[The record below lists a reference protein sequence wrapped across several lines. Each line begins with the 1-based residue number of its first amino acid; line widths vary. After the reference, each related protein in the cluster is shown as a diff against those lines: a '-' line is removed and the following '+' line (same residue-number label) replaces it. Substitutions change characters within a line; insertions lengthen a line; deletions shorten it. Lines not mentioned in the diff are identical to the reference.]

1 MKVMVNN
8 FFHRKKR
15 LPLIYCTYC
24 TLTLF
29 TWVECRVTDSQ
40 HSGMSQ
46 SYSRSETG
54 ITSRYLKI
62 TLSSFGH
69 NCLLFIV
76 LFAISYTKQ
85 KKSKYLNSHG
95 EEAQE
100 KPPGL

>member
-8 FFHRKKR
+8 FFSQKEKVALNLLH
-15 LPLIYCTYC
+15 C

-29 TWVECRVTDSQ
+29 TWVECQVTDSQ

-54 ITSRYLKI
+54 ISSRYLKI

-76 LFAISYTKQ
+76 LFAISYTKP
-85 KKSKYLNSHG
+85 KKSNYLNSHG